1 MKKATWARTLTSIA
15 LSITALAW
23 ATLPAGAQLTPK
35 QPRTSGA
42 ASPPMQMRSVSNAQ
56 RKAAAEQLAAKR
68 TAARA
73 HKVAP
78 SNSPVNLNSRNGSDQ
93 R

>member
-1 MKKATWARTLTSIA
+1 MKKEIWSRTLGSIA
-15 LSITALAW
+15 LSMAALAW
-23 ATLPAGAQLTPK
+23 GILPACAQLTPK

-42 ASPPMQMRSVSNAQ
+42 ASPPLQMRSTSNAQ

-68 TAARA
+68 TAAKT
-73 HKVAP
+73 HKAAP
-78 SNSPVNLNSRNGSDQ
+78 SNNPANLNSRNGSDQ